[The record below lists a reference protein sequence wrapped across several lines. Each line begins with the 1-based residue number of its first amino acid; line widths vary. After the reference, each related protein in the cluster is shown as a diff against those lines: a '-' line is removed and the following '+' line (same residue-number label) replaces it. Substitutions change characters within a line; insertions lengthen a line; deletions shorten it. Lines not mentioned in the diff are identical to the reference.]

1 VTILKVAVV
10 SNINIQMISN
20 MVSNFSEVYTPAG
33 YGVWLQELLEES
45 SKLYQFSPQ
54 AVFILLDAAELLQ
67 TRNTI
72 EEVQEELDIVAN
84 YLVNVWTIHPDTD
97 FYISDIDYPEK
108 IIRPYHATTL
118 EYEAENI
125 WASLLAKMTKTH
137 KNCHIFK
144 CKKLVKEIG
153 EIKFYSPKLWYLGG
167 IKYSNAG
174 AALIAR
180 QIEYIMQ
187 ADTRRKKCV
196 LLDLDNTLWGGVLG
210 ECGIEGIEL
219 SNVKEGARYYD
230 FQRRLKE
237 IKDTGV
243 ILGIVSK
250 NNADDVQE
258 VFKNHQHMLLK
269 EQDFVI
275 RKINWIDKADNIRQV
290 AQELNIGLDS
300 IVFVDDNPVEREAIK
315 QLVPEVEV
323 PDFPTDTTTL
333 ENFAIDLWHRYFF
346 VCNVINED
354 IEKTRMY
361 QENAQRSEAL
371 KYANNA
377 EAFLRSL
384 TTIIKIG
391 QARQQDVER
400 IAQLTQK
407 TNQFNLTTKRYSSED
422 ITAMMHSSKYKVF
435 VAAVEDKF
443 GDNGMVAIIIL
454 HIELHKVTM
463 DSFLMS
469 CRVMGR
475 QIEDQL
481 LEYVEKKMYQSG
493 YSEMITNYFPTAK
506 NMPVQELFERL
517 GYDIV
522 NIDEI
527 GNKTYSV
534 NLLEIPERVQYAQV
548 IGMVGE

>member
-1 VTILKVAVV
+1 MKVAVV
-10 SNINIQMISN
+10 SNTNIQMISN

-45 SKLYQFSPQ
+45 SNLYQFSPQ

-72 EEVQEELDIVAN
+72 EEVQEELEIVAD

-108 IIRPYHATTL
+108 TIRPYHATTL
-118 EYEAENI
+118 EYEAESI

-174 AALIAR
+174 AALISR
-180 QIEYIMQ
+180 QIEYIMK
-187 ADTRRKKCV
+187 ADTRRKKCL

-258 VFKNHQHMLLK
+258 VFKNHQHMLLN

-275 RKINWIDKADNIRQV
+275 KKINWIDKADNIRQV

-384 TTIIKIG
+384 ATTIKIG

-422 ITAMMHSSKYKVF
+422 IRLMLQSLQYRVF
-435 VAAVEDKF
+435 IAAVEDKF
-443 GDNGMVAIIIL
+443 GDNGMVAVIIL
-454 HIELHKVTM
+454 HMELHTVTM
-463 DSFLMS
+463 DTFLMS

-481 LEYVEKKMYQSG
+481 LEYIEKEMHQIG

-534 NLLEIPERVQYAQV
+534 NLLKIPERVQYAQV

>member
-1 VTILKVAVV
+1 MTILKVAVV
-10 SNINIQMISN
+10 SNTNIQMISN

-45 SKLYQFSPQ
+45 SKLYQFSPK
-54 AVFILLDAAELLQ
+54 AVFILLDASELLQ

-72 EEVQEELDIVAN
+72 EEIQEELDIVAN
-84 YLVNVWTIHPDTD
+84 YLTNIWTIHPETD

-108 IIRPYHATTL
+108 KIRPYHVASL
-118 EYEAENI
+118 EYEAETI
-125 WASLLAKMTKTH
+125 WDSLLAKMVKVH
-137 KNCHIFK
+137 KNCHILK
-144 CKKLVKEIG
+144 CKKLVREIG

-174 AALIAR
+174 AALIVR
-180 QIEYIMQ
+180 QIEYIVH
-187 ADTRRKKCV
+187 AYTGRKKCL

-219 SNVKEGARYYD
+219 SNVKEGARFYD

-250 NNADDVQE
+250 NNVDDVQE
-258 VFKNHQHMLLK
+258 VFNNHQRMLLS

-346 VCNVINED
+346 VCKVIHED

-377 EAFLRSL
+377 ESFLRSL
-384 TTIIKIG
+384 TTTIKIG

-407 TNQFNLTTKRYSSED
+407 TNQFNVTTKRYSSED
-422 ITAMMHSSKYKVF
+422 IRLMLQSLQHRVF
-435 VAAVEDKF
+435 IAAVEDKF
-443 GDNGMVAIIIL
+443 GDNGMVAVIIL
-454 HIELHKVTM
+454 HIDLHTVTM

-481 LEYVEKKMYQSG
+481 LEYVEKKMHQIG
-493 YSEMITNYFPTAK
+493 CLEMIANYFPTAK
-506 NMPVQELFERL
+506 NKPVQGLFERL

-534 NLLEIPERVQYAQV
+534 NLLEVPERVQYAQV
-548 IGMVGE
+548 IERVGE

>member
-1 VTILKVAVV
+1 MTILKVAVV
-10 SNINIQMISN
+10 SNTNIQMISN
-20 MVSNFSEVYTPAG
+20 MVSNFSEVYTPVG

-45 SKLYQFSPQ
+45 SNLYQFSPQ
-54 AVFILLDAAELLQ
+54 VVFILLDASELLQ

-72 EEVQEELDIVAN
+72 EEIQEELNFFSN
-84 YLVNVWTIHPDTD
+84 YLATVWTNHPDID

-108 IIRPYHATTL
+108 KIRPYHVASL
-118 EYEAENI
+118 EYEAETI
-125 WASLLAKMTKTH
+125 WVSLLAKMAKTY
-137 KNCHIFK
+137 KNCNIFK
-144 CKKLVKEIG
+144 YRKLVKEIG
-153 EIKFYSPKLWYLGG
+153 ENKFYSSKLWYLGG

-180 QIEYIMQ
+180 RIECIMQ
-187 ADTRRKKCV
+187 AGTRRKKCL

-219 SNVKEGARYYD
+219 SNVKEGARFYD

-237 IKDTGV
+237 IKETGV
-243 ILGIVSK
+243 VLGIVSK

-258 VFKNHQHMLLK
+258 VFNNHQYMLLK

-275 RKINWIDKADNIRQV
+275 KKINWIDKADNIRQV

-315 QLVPEVEV
+315 QLAPEVEV

-346 VCNVINED
+346 VSKVMAED
-354 IEKTRMY
+354 IQKTRMY
-361 QENAQRSEAL
+361 QANAQRSEAF

-377 EAFLRSL
+377 ESFLRSL
-384 TTIIKIG
+384 NTVIKIS

-407 TNQFNLTTKRYSSED
+407 TNQFNVTTKRYSSED
-422 ITAMMHSSKYKVF
+422 IRLMLYSSQYRVF

-443 GDNGMVAIIIL
+443 GDNGMVAVIIL
-454 HIELHKVTM
+454 HIDLHKVTM

-481 LEYVEKKMYQSG
+481 LEYIEKEMHQIG

-506 NMPVQELFERL
+506 NMPVKELFERL

-534 NLLEIPERVQYAQV
+534 NLLEVPERVQYAQV
-548 IGMVGE
+548 VGMVGE

>member
-1 VTILKVAVV
+1 MTILKVAVV
-10 SNINIQMISN
+10 SNTNIQMISN
-20 MVSNFSEVYTPAG
+20 IVSNFSEVYTPAG

-45 SKLYQFSPQ
+45 SDLYRFSPQ
-54 AVFILLDAAELLQ
+54 TVFILLDAAELLQ

-108 IIRPYHATTL
+108 KIRPYHVASL
-118 EYEAENI
+118 EYEAETI
-125 WASLLAKMTKTH
+125 WASLLAKMTRVH

-144 CKKLVKEIG
+144 YMKLVREIG

-180 QIEYIMQ
+180 QIEYIVH
-187 ADTRRKKCV
+187 AYTGRKKCL

-210 ECGIEGIEL
+210 ECGVEGIEL

-258 VFKNHQHMLLK
+258 VFENHLHMLLT

-323 PDFPTDTTTL
+323 PNFPVDTTNL

-346 VCNVINED
+346 VRNLIDED
-354 IEKTRMY
+354 LKKTQMY
-361 QENAQRSEAL
+361 QENAKRSEAL

-377 EAFLRSL
+377 ESFLRSL
-384 TTIIKIG
+384 HTTIKIW

-407 TNQFNLTTKRYSSED
+407 TNQFNLTNKRYSVED
-422 ITAMMHSSKYKVF
+422 IETMLNSLQYKVF

-443 GDNGMVAIIIL
+443 GDNGTIAVIIL
-454 HIELHKVTM
+454 RMECNTVLM

-475 QIEDQL
+475 KIEEQL
-481 LEYVEKKMYQSG
+481 VGYIENKMRQG
-493 YSEMITNYFPTAK
+493 NYSELITSYFPTPK
-506 NMPVQELFERL
+506 NKPVQELFDRL
-517 GYDIV
+517 GYNLV
-522 NIDEI
+522 KIDEF
-527 GNKTYSV
+527 GNKTYSI
-534 NLLEIPERVQYAQV
+534 NLLAVPGRAQYAQV
-548 IGMVGE
+548 IEM